1 MNDSIK
7 VYSSI
12 SCPKCRMLKMTL
24 QQKGIEYEEIT
35 DVNVMASLNIK
46 NLPML
51 GVNDTLLNLPQAMK
65 WIQER

>member
-35 DVNVMASLNIK
+35 DVNVMTSLNIK

-51 GVNDTLLNLPQAMK
+51 GVNGTLLNLPQAMK